1 MPSPFFYHFV
11 PHLAFG
17 LLTTLGLSAAAQ
29 AQDTA
34 PAMPATS
41 AAASVASAPASAST
55 LSDGEIRK
63 IDRDAGK
70 LTLRHGELKNL
81 NMPPMTMVFMV
92 KDKTLL
98 NELKVGDKIR
108 FHVIMEAG
116 QMVITRIEPAL

>member
-1 MPSPFFYHFV
+1 MPSSSFYHFV
-11 PHLAFG
+11 PRLAFG
-17 LLTTLGLSAAAQ
+17 LLTTVGLSAAAQ

-34 PAMPATS
+34 PMPATS
-41 AAASVASAPASAST
+41 AAASAASAPASAST

-63 IDRDAGK
+63 INLDAGK

-81 NMPPMTMVFMV
+81 NMPPMTMVFVV

>member
-1 MPSPFFYHFV
+1 M
-11 PHLAFG
+11 
-17 LLTTLGLSAAAQ
+17 
-29 AQDTA
+29 

-41 AAASVASAPASAST
+41 AAASVASTPASAST

>member
-1 MPSPFFYHFV
+1 MPSPSFYHFV
-11 PHLAFG
+11 PCLAFG

-34 PAMPATS
+34 PTPTTS
-41 AAASVASAPASAST
+41 AAASAASAPASAST

-63 IDRDAGK
+63 INRDAGK

-81 NMPPMTMVFMV
+81 NMPPMTMVFVV